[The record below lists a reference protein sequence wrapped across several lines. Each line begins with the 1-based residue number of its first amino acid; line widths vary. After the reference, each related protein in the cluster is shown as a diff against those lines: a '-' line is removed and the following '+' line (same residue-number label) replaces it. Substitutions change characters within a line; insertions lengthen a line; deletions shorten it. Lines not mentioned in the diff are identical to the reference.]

1 MVVKTQAINL
11 KDALKEKEIIER
23 LKEFRK
29 RQYIIIN
36 GEGE

>member
-1 MVVKTQAINL
+1 MAVKTQAINL

-36 GEGE
+36 REGE

>member
-11 KDALKEKEIIER
+11 KDALKEKEIIKR

-36 GEGE
+36 REGE